1 MMTPLKDTLEA
12 AAPVAEATTTQVS
25 ERPKSDTG
33 QLRADAVSLDVPV
46 KVHGSRVTEVI
57 RGITPHTE
65 PFEEQTSTMIVFPQG
80 GVLRMSTGVAAG
92 QMVVLTNLKS
102 GHDAICRVVKVRAY
116 AQTQSYVE
124 LEFTN
129 RQPGYWGVHF
139 ASDGVEPVKAF
150 VPPPPPPVPIVA
162 EAPAEKAETK
172 PGREVSWAPAANL
185 QATTGKLAE
194 PVVSLSPVTAASALR
209 EHIAQVSKPA
219 SSFVAIGA
227 QEDVQPAASSTSGK
241 QKVERFTAPVAS
253 LSMTELR
260 GDAHVAAPISI
271 SMGAGVPGEMTD
283 ISEDLAESSQEKPGA
298 TFGRLAAGA
307 TSAGAHSTPQKA
319 FGARFDSTALDVSE
333 EAAAVPK
340 DSGPNWFLIATGI
353 AALFVVGASGA
364 FYFHVWPAANSNP
377 RSASVSAPVTPPA
390 ALDANSNGESNS
402 GQPSASNSAAQVNQS
417 NPSTAASGAGVAIHA
432 GNATPLNAERVPAPA
447 RAQLSAPAP
456 ASQKV
461 AKAMPDMS
469 ATLNAHPVSAQ
480 RSASDDADAAP
491 SVDASAA
498 SPNAELQGIG
508 ANSDVAP
515 PPPPAAP
522 PLRLGGFV
530 KPPKLLTSVLPV
542 YPSIARSSGIEGNVV
557 VEASIGLAGNVVAT
571 KVISGPPMLRQA
583 AVDALRRWKYQPAML
598 NGEPV
603 AVQTTVTIQFH
614 K

>member
-162 EAPAEKAETK
+162 EAPAEKAEAK
-172 PGREVSWAPAANL
+172 PGQEISWAPAANL

-194 PVVSLSPVTAASALR
+194 PVVSVSPVTAASALR

-227 QEDVQPAASSTSGK
+227 QEDVQPAASSTSSK
-241 QKVERFTAPVAS
+241 KNAERFTAPVAS

-283 ISEDLAESSQEKPGA
+283 ISEDLAESSQEKPAA
-298 TFGRLAAGA
+298 TFGSLAAGA
-307 TSAGAHSTPQKA
+307 TSVGAHSAPQKA
-319 FGARFDSTALDVSE
+319 FGARFNSTALDVSE
-333 EAAAVPK
+333 DVAAVAK

-364 FYFHVWPAANSNP
+364 FYFHVWPAANSHA
-377 RSASVSAPVTPPA
+377 RSASVSAPVAPPA
-390 ALDANSNGESNS
+390 ALDSTSNGESNS

-417 NPSTAASGAGVAIHA
+417 NPSAAATGAGVAIHV
-432 GNATPLNAERVPAPA
+432 GNATPLNAERVSAPA
-447 RAQLSAPAP
+447 RAQPSAPG
-456 ASQKV
+456 SQKV

-480 RSASDDADAAP
+480 RSASDDADSAP

-498 SPNAELQGIG
+498 SPNGELQGIG

-515 PPPPAAP
+515 PPPAAP

-530 KPPKLLTSVLPV
+530 RPPKLVTSVLPV

-571 KVISGPPMLRQA
+571 KVISGPKILRQA

-603 AVQTTVTIQFH
+603 TVQTTVTIQFH

>member
-1 MMTPLKDTLEA
+1 MTPLKDTLEA

-162 EAPAEKAETK
+162 EAPAEKTETK

-194 PVVSLSPVTAASALR
+194 PVVSLSPVTAANALR
-209 EHIAQVSKPA
+209 EHIAQASKPA

-283 ISEDLAESSQEKPGA
+283 ISEDLAESSQEKPA
-298 TFGRLAAGA
+298 AMFGRLAAGA
-307 TSAGAHSTPQKA
+307 TSAGAHSAPQKA

-364 FYFHVWPAANSNP
+364 FYFHVWPAANSNARP
-377 RSASVSAPVTPPA
+377 ASVSAPVTPPA
-390 ALDANSNGESNS
+390 ALDSNSNGESNS
-402 GQPSASNSAAQVNQS
+402 GQPSASSSAAQVNQS
-417 NPSTAASGAGVAIHA
+417 NPSTAASGAGVAIHV
-432 GNATPLNAERVPAPA
+432 GNATPLNAERVPAPV
-447 RAQLSAPAP
+447 RAQPSAP

-480 RSASDDADAAP
+480 RSASDDADPAP

-498 SPNAELQGIG
+498 STNADLQGIG

-530 KPPKLLTSVLPV
+530 KPPKLLNSVLPV

-557 VEASIGLAGNVVAT
+557 VEASIGLAGSVVAT